1 MPDCEILIN
10 LVDMKKHSYAQKITT
25 SARFFYD
32 FDPLESDGEW
42 MVKNYYTMQVNL
54 QISSKNHNSQKTS
67 LLARTTYLG
76 NKECCQLSLE
86 NKIINQ
92 IVSFFILRKDNQEY
106 KDS

>member
-54 QISSKNHNSQKTS
+54 QISSKNHNSQKQVFLQEQLILEIKS
-67 LLARTTYLG
+67 AVSYLW
-76 NKECCQLSLE
+76 
-86 NKIINQ
+86 KIK
-92 IVSFFILRKDNQEY
+92 L
-106 KDS
+106 